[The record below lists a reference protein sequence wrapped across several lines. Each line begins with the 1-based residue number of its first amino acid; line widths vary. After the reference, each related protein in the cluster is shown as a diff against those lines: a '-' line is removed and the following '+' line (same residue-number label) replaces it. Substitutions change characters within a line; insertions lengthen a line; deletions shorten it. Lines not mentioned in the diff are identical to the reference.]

1 MTEFWLSYPFMQRAV
16 LAGILLSVVG
26 GYYGSFVVQ
35 RRMSFLGAGLAHAA
49 FGGIALGLLLGT
61 EPLWVAL
68 PFTAAVAICIHVLR
82 STRHVS
88 SDTAIGILF
97 SVSVALG
104 LLFLSFREGSPVDAF
119 SYLFGSILGLGSL
132 DVWLSAG
139 LLGIAAGTL
148 PRYWGRWA
156 YASFDEEAARAQ
168 GIAVGRDSL
177 VLTLCVA
184 LTLVVSIKMVGI
196 LLVSAWLVIPAA
208 AARLVATS
216 FGGMTIGAVLIST
229 ASTLTGLYLSWTV
242 DLPSGAAVVLL
253 QSLAFLLAWLKYRFS
268 NGHA

>member
-1 MTEFWLSYPFMQRAV
+1 MTDFWLSYPFMQRAV
-16 LAGILLSVVG
+16 LAGLLLSVVA

-49 FGGIALGLLLGT
+49 FGGIALGLLLGA

-68 PFTAAVAICIHVLR
+68 PFTAVVATLIHVLR
-82 STRHVS
+82 STRQIS

-104 LLFLSFREGSPVDAF
+104 LLFLSMREGSPVDAF
-119 SYLFGSILGLGSL
+119 SYLFGSILGLGWL
-132 DVWLSAG
+132 DVWLSVG
-139 LLGIAAGTL
+139 LLAVALATL
-148 PRYWGRWA
+148 PRLWGRWA

-168 GIAVGRDSL
+168 GVATGRDSFL
-177 VLTLCVA
+177 LTLCVA

-208 AARLVATS
+208 AARLVAGS
-216 FGGMTIGAVLIST
+216 FGAMTAGAVLIST
-229 ASTLTGLYLSWTV
+229 ASTLAGLYISWLA

-253 QSLAFLLAWLKYRFS
+253 QALMFLFAWIIHRTIC
-268 NGHA
+268 

>member
-1 MTEFWLSYPFMQRAV
+1 MTDFWLSYPFMQRAV

-49 FGGIALGLLLGT
+49 FGGIALGLLLDT

-68 PFTAAVAICIHVLR
+68 PFTAAVAVCIHVLR
-82 STRHVS
+82 SSRHVT

-119 SYLFGSILGLGSL
+119 SYLFGSILGLGPI
-132 DVWLSAG
+132 DVWLAIG
-139 LLGIAAGTL
+139 LVCIALAML

-168 GIAVGRDSL
+168 GIPVGRDSL
-177 VLTLCVA
+177 LLTLCVA

-208 AARLVATS
+208 ASRLLAHS
-216 FGGMTIGAVLIST
+216 FGSMTLGAILISI
-229 ASTLTGLYLSWTV
+229 ASTLMGLYLSWAA
-242 DLPSGAAVVLL
+242 DIPSGAAVVLL
-253 QSLAFLLAWLKYRFS
+253 QSIAFALAWFKSR
-268 NGHA
+268 